1 MPSKGFYFF
10 EICVIMSNKRG
21 IMQQNEQKTSQKSE
35 SAIIVETAIATLYW
49 VVVLFALLFATWTLV
64 FPAKAMEFYDEI
76 GNVPRAYDCAS
87 QYARHAQGEEGVNA
101 RIRSVNYAMALYAQ
115 NPDSY
120 AQAVVEETEAFLSSE
135 ECVER
140 VKLIDEYNISG
151 TAPVLH
157 PSLYS
162 YADHLLEY
170 NARAKVRLGRIAVT
184 VDGEEVELSKAVTG
198 PASASTVAQISAIMG
213 EMKTLNLTFTAEEI
227 SAIKWYI
234 QDFYAESVISINA
247 EVTLKD
253 LYNLYVYG
261 KVALRFERMGLQKPV
276 TTVNYKGT
284 ETTPDELYSQLLQ
297 QYDNKF

>member
-1 MPSKGFYFF
+1 
-10 EICVIMSNKRG
+10 
-21 IMQQNEQKTSQKSE
+21 MQQIEQKTQQKSE
-35 SAIIVETAIATLYW
+35 SAIIVETALATLYW
-49 VVVLFALLFATWTLV
+49 VVVLFALFFATWTLV

-76 GNVPRAYDCAS
+76 GNIPRAYDCAS

-101 RIRSVNYAMALYAQ
+101 RIRSVNYVMTLYSQ

-120 AQAVVEETEAFLSSE
+120 AQAVVDETQAFLNNE
-135 ECVER
+135 LCKER
-140 VKLIDEYNISG
+140 IKLIDEYNING
-151 TAPVLH
+151 TSAVLH

-170 NARAKVRLGRIAVT
+170 NARAKVRLGRMT
-184 VDGEEVELSKAVTG
+184 VMVNGEEKQLSVALSLT
-198 PASASTVAQISAIMG
+198 PSASTVAQISAIMG
-213 EMKTLNLTFTAEEI
+213 EMKTLSLTFTAEEI
-227 SAIKWYI
+227 SAINWYV
-234 QDFYAESVISINA
+234 QDFYAESVISINN

-284 ETTPDELYSQLLQ
+284 ETTPDELYSQLLE
-297 QYDNKF
+297 QYDKKF